1 MSQPQESVI
10 DRMKNMYFGWWTVI
24 AGAIISLWGYGSW
37 YYGMSALFNPLIA
50 EYGWTRTQLSR

>member
-24 AGAIISLWGYGSW
+24 AGAIISLWGYSFLDEKHRRWIG
-37 YYGMSALFNPLIA
+37 
-50 EYGWTRTQLSR
+50 RTYWRVAY